1 MHCYFAL
8 QSLSILFHYLIQ
20 PISLMFCGHL
30 GKTQLASAAMAISV
44 RFHDVR
50 CTVFVLFA
58 IGVKVSFLATTSVV
72 EVVRSAFLQSSVFF

>member
-1 MHCYFAL
+1 MHCYIAL

-44 RFHDVR
+44 RFYNVHCD
-50 CTVFVLFA
+50 LH
-58 IGVKVSFLATTSVV
+58 IGVRDVNSTLENYCQYKV
-72 EVVRSAFLQSSVFF
+72 